1 MPADSIVV
9 IMKDL
14 YIVEGIG
21 ATNAVNGVDK
31 EKLYDEYFRVNNLD
45 RECFEKSLEYYY
57 RNEPKMLNEKINTQ
71 VIDSLQS
78 IN

>member
-1 MPADSIVV
+1 MSADSIVV

-21 ATNAVNGVDK
+21 ATNAVPGVTK
-31 EKLYDEYFRVNNLD
+31 EELYDEYFKVNGLD
-45 RECFEKSLEYYY
+45 RERFEKSLEYYY
-57 RNEPKMLNEKINTQ
+57 KNEPKMLNEKIHAH
-71 VIDSLQS
+71 VVDSLQS